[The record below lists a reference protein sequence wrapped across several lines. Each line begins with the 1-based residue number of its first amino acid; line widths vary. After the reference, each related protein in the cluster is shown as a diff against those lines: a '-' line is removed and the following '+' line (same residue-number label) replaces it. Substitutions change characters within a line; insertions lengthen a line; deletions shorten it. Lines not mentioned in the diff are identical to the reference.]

1 MSKGGGLDTAISKL
15 DKDKVYSSAPPL
27 VREMLASRCPIIS
40 AVNGSAVG
48 IGMELCLICD
58 IRIASEQ
65 ARFSEMF
72 VKRGVISTHVSFN
85 LLPEIVGPSHAA
97 QMLLTG
103 ELVDAKRALELGL
116 VSQVVSADKLL
127 ETAYELANKIVS
139 NPPLSVAMIKQ
150 ALRYKRD
157 NQSEE
162 IDRFVSEGLK
172 TLVKSR
178 DHKESVKAFLEKRE
192 AVYKGE

>member
-1 MSKGGGLDTAISKL
+1 MSDTILYDVQGHIATITLNRPEKHNALNNEAYKTAAQFFKAANADQNVRCIILTGNGRSFCAGDDVEEIMSKGGGLDSAISKL

-48 IGMELCLICD
+48 IGIELCLICD

-85 LLPEIVGPSHAA
+85 L
-97 QMLLTG
+97 
-103 ELVDAKRALELGL
+103 
-116 VSQVVSADKLL
+116 
-127 ETAYELANKIVS
+127 
-139 NPPLSVAMIKQ
+139 IKTF
-150 ALRYKRD
+150 LDR
-157 NQSEE
+157 
-162 IDRFVSEGLK
+162 IDQTTCHGMK
-172 TLVKSR
+172 
-178 DHKESVKAFLEKRE
+178 HCE
-192 AVYKGE
+192 AVFT